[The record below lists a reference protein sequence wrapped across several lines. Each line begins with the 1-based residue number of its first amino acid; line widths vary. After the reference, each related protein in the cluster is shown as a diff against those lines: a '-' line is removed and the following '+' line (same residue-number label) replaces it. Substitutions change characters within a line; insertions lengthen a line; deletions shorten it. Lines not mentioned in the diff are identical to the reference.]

1 MSGIKLAAVGLLLLG
16 AVYTDIK
23 KGKIKNGH
31 IMKGLM
37 AGLLCAYGTGGMEGV
52 WLGIKTAAVLLPAVF
67 FLYAIKGLGAGDG
80 KLLLVLAVFYPERIP
95 SIVVLS
101 FFIGAVLSVGRM
113 FIRWIQKYPF
123 YIRKETLHF
132 SIPVAISTLLIIGL
146 GDII

>member
-1 MSGIKLAAVGLLLLG
+1 MNGIKLAAVGLLLSG

-31 IMKGLM
+31 IMTGLI
-37 AGLLCAYGTGGMEGV
+37 AGLLCAYGIGGMGEV
-52 WLGIKTAAVLLPAVF
+52 WLGIKTAAVLFPALF
-67 FLYAIKGLGAGDG
+67 FLYVIKGLGAGDG

-101 FFIGAVLSVGRM
+101 FFTGAVLAVGRM
-113 FIRWIQKYPF
+113 SIRWIRKYPF
-123 YIRKETLHF
+123 YIKKETLHF
-132 SIPVAISTLLIIGL
+132 SIPVAISTLLIMGL